1 MGHAGAIISGGQGTA
16 QDKKKA
22 LKEAG
27 VTVVE
32 SPADIG
38 ITMKNLL

>member
-1 MGHAGAIISGGQGTA
+1 MGHAGAMISAGFGTA
-16 QDKKKA
+16 DSKIRS

-32 SPADIG
+32 SLDEMIRQCR
-38 ITMKNLL
+38 

>member
-1 MGHAGAIISGGQGTA
+1 MTFYGVVKIKI
-16 QDKKKA
+16 

-32 SPADIG
+32 SLDEMIRQCR
-38 ITMKNLL
+38 

>member
-1 MGHAGAIISGGQGTA
+1 MGHAGAMISAGFGTV
-16 QDKKKA
+16 DSKIRS

-32 SPADIG
+32 SLDEMIR
-38 ITMKNLL
+38 KCS